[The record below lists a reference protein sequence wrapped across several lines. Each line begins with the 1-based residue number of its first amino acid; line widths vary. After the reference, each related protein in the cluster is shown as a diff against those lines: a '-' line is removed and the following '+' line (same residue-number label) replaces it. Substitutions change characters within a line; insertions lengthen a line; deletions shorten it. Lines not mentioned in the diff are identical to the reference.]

1 MEMRVALLYLSILI
15 YSTLSAAASADP
27 IHGCGGFVEASSSL
41 VKSRK
46 ATDAKLDYSNIRVE
60 LQTLDGLV
68 KDRTQCAPNG
78 YYFIPVY
85 DKGSFVISISGPEGW
100 SWDPEKVPI
109 VVDDSG
115 CNHNE
120 DINFQFTGFTLSG
133 RVVGA
138 VGGESCSDKNGGP
151 SNVNVELLSHTGDV
165 ISSVATSPLGIYL
178 FKNVIPGQYK
188 LRASHPDLEVEA
200 RGSTEVG
207 CLPIYFLVYS
217 RCLYSSPPSLSFS
230 ASTTLP
236 SLPPINHIYCSQSF
250 IKYDYLKLSV

>member
-200 RGSTEVG
+200 RGSTEV
-207 CLPIYFLVYS
+207 
-217 RCLYSSPPSLSFS
+217 
-230 ASTTLP
+230 
-236 SLPPINHIYCSQSF
+236 
-250 IKYDYLKLSV
+250 KLGFENGVVDDIFFVPGYELRGFVVAQV